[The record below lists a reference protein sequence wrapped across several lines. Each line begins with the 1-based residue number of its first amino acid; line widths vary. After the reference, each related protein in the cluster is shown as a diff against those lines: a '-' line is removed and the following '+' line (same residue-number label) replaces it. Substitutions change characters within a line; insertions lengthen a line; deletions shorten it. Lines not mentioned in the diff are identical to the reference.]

1 MASIDFQSLVSS
13 KTPAAP
19 GHVNYGI
26 PVEYIPRLYAAKVLV
41 KYYAK
46 TVLSSIANTDYEG
59 QIRNMG
65 DTVVI
70 RTRPDVKINDY
81 FKGKKLSYEQLSSPA
96 IQLDIDRAKDY
107 AFEIDDID
115 AKQADIALSEQ
126 FLTDAAEQMAIAID
140 TNVLSEIFLDVDA
153 ANEGLNAGKIS
164 QRYNL
169 GTPGTPLVLTKS
181 NILDTFV
188 DAKVVLNEQNVPIN
202 GRWIVLPASVAG
214 LIDRSDLGGAN
225 YAGRDPSILYN
236 KGWIGNLA
244 GFDIFDSNL
253 LLTAD
258 ESGEVAHNIVFGQ
271 RDSLTYAAQL
281 VKNDSVKLQ
290 ETFGRGYRGLQV
302 YGFLV
307 QKPIG
312 MGRIYATTAAV

>member
-1 MASIDFQSLVSS
+1 MAENYTGLVSA

-46 TVLSSIANTDYEG
+46 TVLTSIANTDYEG
-59 QIRNMG
+59 QIKNMG

-70 RTRPDVKINDY
+70 RTRPDVQINDY
-81 FKGKKLSYEQLSSPA
+81 YKGKKLSYEQLSSPA

-140 TNVLSEIFLDVDA
+140 TDVLDEIFLDVDP
-153 ANEGLNAGKIS
+153 ANQGLTAGKIS
-164 QRYNL
+164 QRHDL

-181 NILDTFV
+181 NILDTIISM
-188 DAKVVLNEQNVPIN
+188 KVVLNEQNVPMS
-202 GRWIVLPASVAG
+202 GRWAVFPADVCG
-214 LIDRSDLGGAN
+214 LIDRSDIGAAD
-225 YAGRDPSILYN
+225 YSGDQRTLMYN
-236 KGWIGNLA
+236 KGWVGNVA

-253 LLTAD
+253 LNTAD
-258 ESGEVAHNIVFGQ
+258 ESGDVAYNICFGQ

-307 QKPIG
+307 QKPNG
-312 MGRIYATTAAV
+312 MGRVYATTATP